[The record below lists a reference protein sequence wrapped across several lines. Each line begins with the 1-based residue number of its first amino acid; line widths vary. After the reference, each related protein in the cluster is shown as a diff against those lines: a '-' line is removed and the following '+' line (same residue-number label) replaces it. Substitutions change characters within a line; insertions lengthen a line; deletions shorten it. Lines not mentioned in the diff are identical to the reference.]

1 MSIEQDH
8 RISLAEASQFTAN
21 FRNAN
26 PPGTIIANALSKGI
40 IQEILNQPGCEG
52 IRIYN
57 AIDGGG
63 IATVVITGIDI
74 NNNDLYT
81 GTLAEHCN
89 RCPTDCPS
97 PNPLNS

>member
-26 PPGTIIANALSKGI
+26 PVGTIIANAFSKGI
-40 IQEILNQPGCEG
+40 IQDILNQPGCEG

-57 AIDGGG
+57 AIDNGG

-74 NNNDLYT
+74 NDNDLYT
-81 GTLAEHCN
+81 GILAEFGG
-89 RCPTDCPS
+89 RCPSLCSS